1 MAVAAS
7 LRFAVAARALATE
20 SRRRGLAVPG
30 FRSPPRHPGACRTV
44 RRRPDGLVM
53 VAVRLRGRPFEA
65 VAADMVE
72 GVLVANG
79 LTGAPAAEVRRALLD
94 AALHDAGGR
103 AA

>member
-7 LRFAVAARALATE
+7 LRFAAAARVLSVEAQ
-20 SRRRGLAVPG
+20 RRGLAAPG
-30 FRSPPRHPGACRTV
+30 FRSPPRRPGTDRTV
-44 RRRPDGLVM
+44 RRRPDGLAV
-53 VAVRLRGRPFEA
+53 VAVRVRGRPFTA

-79 LTGAPAAEVRRALLD
+79 VSGSAATPARTALLAAVLQD
-94 AALHDAGGR
+94 ATVR